1 MAVDAKLLKQITN
14 KDAKERRKAIVAL
27 ADSRDSAG
35 IQPLEDAAQNDAE
48 PKLRELAARA
58 AQHLQEQVSK
68 AAARAASPETVYQG
82 QQEIRVSEKQMKRGR
97 EYLDEAMSM
106 VVAQD
111 SAKAVKALAKA
122 LQADPSLKTDQYF
135 LSMASGLFNT
145 SNEEAIRRIISGEE
159 RGNFIKAQEQGKVLK
174 RKTDHKSKAQE
185 IGWTSAIFDLTIYAV
200 VVGIITFLAPIVF
213 AQLMSRAIDYQK
225 ALSPEK
231 YQAET
236 VKISSR
242 QLEKALKDF
251 QTQSVAPLVVG
262 GVVNGAVS
270 AVSMVALC
278 FLIHLFA
285 SKVLRGSG
293 TLPFMMSQLVPFY
306 SLMTPVFFIWSC
318 LLIGMISIGAGLFG
332 VLCAPIMV
340 LASLV
345 VLFKSA
351 GRIGTSYDFG
361 SAKGCMSLA
370 IGIVALALVS
380 GLVSSLIFG
389 TALNNAMT
397 SFGLV

>member
-1 MAVDAKLLKQITN
+1 MAVDAKLLKQIKN

-27 ADSRDSAG
+27 ADCRDAVG
-35 IQPLEDAAQNDAE
+35 VTALEDAAQNDSE

-68 AAARAASPETVYQG
+68 AAARAASPESIYDG
-82 QQEIRVSEKQMKRGR
+82 QTEIHVPEKQMARGR
-97 EYLDEAMSM
+97 EYVDQAMSM
-106 VVAQD
+106 MVAKD
-111 SAKAVKALAKA
+111 NAKAIKALAKA
-122 LQADPSLKTDQYF
+122 LQTDPNLKTDQYF
-135 LSMASGLFNT
+135 LSLASGLFNS
-145 SNEEAIRRIISGEE
+145 SNEEAIRRLVSGEE
-159 RGNFIKAQEQGKVLK
+159 RGNFIKAQEQGKVQK

-185 IGWTSAIFDLTIYAV
+185 IGWSSVIFDLTIYAV

-213 AQLMSRAIDYQK
+213 AQLMGRAIDYQK
-225 ALSPEK
+225 ALTPEK
-231 YQAET
+231 YQEET

-251 QTQSVAPLVVG
+251 QTQSVAPLVIG
-262 GVVNGAVS
+262 GVANGAVS
-270 AVSMVALC
+270 ALSMVGLC

-285 SKVLRGSG
+285 SKLLRGNG
-293 TLPFMMSQLVPFY
+293 TMPFMMSQIVPFY

-318 LLIGMISIGAGLFG
+318 LLIGMISIGAGMFG

-340 LASLV
+340 LAGLV

-351 GRIGTSYDFG
+351 GRIGSAYDFG

-370 IGIVALALVS
+370 VGIVALAVVS
-380 GLVSSLIFG
+380 SVVSSLIFG
-389 TALNNAMT
+389 AALNNAMT